1 MFISQQ
7 CCKTQGL
14 RKAYINSLTNDRHY
28 NIKSLKK
35 LDKDLARTYTNTKYY
50 GGSLKTFWNKAKK
63 FGKRILDS
71 AVTVTKNMYK
81 PAKWIIKTISTND
94 TVKGLVSKAADALGA
109 TLGVPGLGKM
119 VTTAITAANNI
130 SDKMEN
136 IFEKIIEKNPNATKD
151 EIKKLFEMTKE
162 EIMNISNQTNLTTE
176 QKKKVEEALAKIK
189 PKDYINKLGEKIT
202 KGKVKD
208 IGDKLDKVDLNKVRD
223 TISEKVKK
231 IMEKNPTVSRTE
243 AEKLVKQVEGPA
255 KEIGQTENST
265 EDVVD
270 AIPDLIKS
278 EGLEKVN
285 ASAGYLPYLNLS
297 TVSSKERVG
306 KGGRILAPTIRVTK
320 PALIL
325 KNKDIFKKFGIPEWS
340 AAKVGPVA
348 GALKKLKISPKI
360 ATNEGCG
367 IQEDKKESG
376 RPYMGRGGDWQ
387 SPESEERKK
396 IMARLR
402 SRSGRAF

>member
-71 AVTVTKNMYK
+71 AVNVTKNMYK
-81 PAKWIIKTISTND
+81 PAKWVIKNIATND
-94 TVKGLVSKAADALGA
+94 TIKNLVSKAADALGA
-109 TLGVPGLGKM
+109 TVGVPGLGKM
-119 VTTAITAANNI
+119 VVTALTAANNI
-130 SDKMEN
+130 TDKIEN
-136 IFEKIIEKNPNATKD
+136 IFEKIVEKNPNATKD

-162 EIMNISNQTNLTTE
+162 EIMNISNQTNITPE
-176 QKKKVEEALAKIK
+176 QKKKVEEALSKIK
-189 PKDYINKLGEKIT
+189 PKDYINKVGDSLT

-208 IGDKLDKVDLNKVRD
+208 IGDKLDSVDLNALRD
-223 TISEKVKK
+223 KFSEKVKK
-231 IMEKNPTVSRTE
+231 IMEKNPTVTKTE
-243 AEKLVKQVEGPA
+243 AEKLVQQVEGPA
-255 KEIGQTENST
+255 KEIGQTENSIS
-265 EDVVD
+265 EVID
-270 AIPDLIKS
+270 ALPDLIKS

-306 KGGRILAPTIRVTK
+306 KGGRVLSPTIRVNK
-320 PALIL
+320 PQLIL

-348 GALKKLKISPKI
+348 GALKKLKIAPK
-360 ATNEGCG
+360 EGCG
-367 IQEDKKESG
+367 SSESG
-376 RPYMGRGGDWQ
+376 RAYMGRGGE
-387 SPESEERKK
+387 ESEERKR

>member
-1 MFISQQ
+1 MKKHLQFFPQAQQ
-7 CCKTQGL
+7 MPIHRPLHLLQFF
-14 RKAYINSLTNDRHY
+14 R
-28 NIKSLKK
+28 
-35 LDKDLARTYTNTKYY
+35 
-50 GGSLKTFWNKAKK
+50 GS
-63 FGKRILDS
+63 
-71 AVTVTKNMYK
+71 
-81 PAKWIIKTISTND
+81 
-94 TVKGLVSKAADALGA
+94 
-109 TLGVPGLGKM
+109 
-119 VTTAITAANNI
+119 
-130 SDKMEN
+130 
-136 IFEKIIEKNPNATKD
+136 
-151 EIKKLFEMTKE
+151 
-162 EIMNISNQTNLTTE
+162 ISNQTNLTTE

-265 EDVVD
+265 EEVID
-270 AIPDLIKS
+270 ALPDLIKS

-285 ASAGYLPYLNLS
+285 ASAGYLPYLNLT

-306 KGGRILAPTIRVTK
+306 KGGRVLAPTIRVTK
-320 PALIL
+320 PQLIL

-348 GALKKLKISPKI
+348 GALKKLK
-360 ATNEGCG
+360 NNCG
-367 IQEDKKESG
+367 SSESG
-376 RPYMGRGGDWQ
+376 RAYMGRGGE
-387 SPESEERKK
+387 ESEERKK

-402 SRSGRAF
+402 SRSGRAY